1 MINSSLIK
9 SQTFKNTQVNDDWL
23 NIFYFV
29 ISPQCS
35 LKFYIESDTF
45 PFWTQDSK
53 RIALGLKE
61 RYI

>member
-1 MINSSLIK
+1 MMIDLIYFILSYLPNS
-9 SQTFKNTQVNDDWL
+9 
-23 NIFYFV
+23 
-29 ISPQCS
+29 S

-45 PFWTQDSK
+45 PFWTQDSR